1 MSKLFTNSDNWKYAN
16 LDIVDEILETN
27 KKAIILI
34 SGASSSGK
42 SYSAKQLQKLLEE
55 NGHNCV
61 IISTDSYNKGI
72 SGIIVDKVNKNY
84 FNNNLENIEEI
95 KKIIKNIIINTDFS
109 EKFCKNDLLKI
120 KKQIKPLINKNKI
133 DLFCACLQKEFSVIN
148 FDEPSVYELNKVA
161 RDVNYLINNKQIKQ
175 KKYSK
180 IISEQLPRDTSIN
193 GQNYDVIIVEGIYAL
208 NDELC
213 KNLPKN
219 ITIKNFV
226 EGNAKSLFLRRVI
239 RDAKSTS
246 ADNCFTIKSYFK
258 YIVPS
263 YLNTILP
270 NKKNADIVFVN
281 DMTFS
286 ELRQG
291 DLYLTKEKIK
301 ITNKNLIQFLLK
313 NGKVL
318 SKEFQRDIYI
328 SAYDENI
335 SSDNL
340 LRLRTISFDNGKTY
354 TPTSLVHKGAP
365 KTRLDGKQIRP
376 INVLISEGDFEK
388 IFSSEQ
394 QFLTNLYNA
403 GFRQDRTTIKTR
415 YRILISG
422 QSITLDDIKN
432 EGVFVELSQSTDK
445 KFLDFVRQNANT
457 KNSVYCHSETN
468 HNPCYTESDYKVP
481 TDECI

>member
-55 NGHNCV
+55 NRHNCV

-213 KNLPKN
+213 
-219 ITIKNFV
+219 
-226 EGNAKSLFLRRVI
+226 
-239 RDAKSTS
+239 
-246 ADNCFTIKSYFK
+246 
-258 YIVPS
+258 
-263 YLNTILP
+263 
-270 NKKNADIVFVN
+270 
-281 DMTFS
+281 
-286 ELRQG
+286 
-291 DLYLTKEKIK
+291 
-301 ITNKNLIQFLLK
+301 
-313 NGKVL
+313 
-318 SKEFQRDIYI
+318 
-328 SAYDENI
+328 
-335 SSDNL
+335 
-340 LRLRTISFDNGKTY
+340 
-354 TPTSLVHKGAP
+354 
-365 KTRLDGKQIRP
+365 
-376 INVLISEGDFEK
+376 
-388 IFSSEQ
+388 
-394 QFLTNLYNA
+394 
-403 GFRQDRTTIKTR
+403 
-415 YRILISG
+415 
-422 QSITLDDIKN
+422 
-432 EGVFVELSQSTDK
+432 
-445 KFLDFVRQNANT
+445 
-457 KNSVYCHSETN
+457 
-468 HNPCYTESDYKVP
+468 
-481 TDECI
+481 

>member
-1 MSKLFTNSDNWKYAN
+1 M
-16 LDIVDEILETN
+16 
-27 KKAIILI
+27 
-34 SGASSSGK
+34 
-42 SYSAKQLQKLLEE
+42 
-55 NGHNCV
+55 
-61 IISTDSYNKGI
+61 
-72 SGIIVDKVNKNY
+72 
-84 FNNNLENIEEI
+84 
-95 KKIIKNIIINTDFS
+95 
-109 EKFCKNDLLKI
+109 
-120 KKQIKPLINKNKI
+120 
-133 DLFCACLQKEFSVIN
+133 
-148 FDEPSVYELNKVA
+148 
-161 RDVNYLINNKQIKQ
+161 
-175 KKYSK
+175 
-180 IISEQLPRDTSIN
+180 
-193 GQNYDVIIVEGIYAL
+193 
-208 NDELC
+208 
-213 KNLPKN
+213 
-219 ITIKNFV
+219 
-226 EGNAKSLFLRRVI
+226 FLRRVI

-394 QFLTNLYNA
+394 QFLSNLYNA

-468 HNPCYTESDYKVP
+468 PNPCYTESDYKVP